1 MIYFKAC
8 PKCRGDMLP
17 ERDFSGEYRHCLQC
31 GLLEDITPAPATAV
45 AQASI
50 RRAA

>member
-1 MIYFKAC
+1 MVYFKAC
-8 PKCRGDMLP
+8 PRCRGDMLP

-31 GLLEDITPAPATAV
+31 GLLEDIAPATAPVV
-45 AQASI
+45 ALALN